1 MVSLIIPC
9 YNSEKYIG
17 RCLESV
23 LEQTDKDIELILVN
37 DGSTDNSSHIINEYR
52 SKLEHELTKFVYLE
66 QDNQGVGAACNNA
79 FQITLFYQ
87 IAFWKIGSGW
97 INIHHLVLSEQMDI
111 M

>member
-23 LEQTDKDIELILVN
+23 LSQSENDIELILVN
-37 DGSTDNSSHIINEYR
+37 DGSTDKSSNIIDQYR
-52 SKLEHELTKFVYLE
+52 HQLEASLTKFVYIE

-79 FQITLFYQ
+79 FKKVTGEYL
-87 IAFWKIGSGW
+87 ALLDSD
-97 INIHHLVLSEQMDI
+97 DI
-111 M
+111 ILPDFILEGR